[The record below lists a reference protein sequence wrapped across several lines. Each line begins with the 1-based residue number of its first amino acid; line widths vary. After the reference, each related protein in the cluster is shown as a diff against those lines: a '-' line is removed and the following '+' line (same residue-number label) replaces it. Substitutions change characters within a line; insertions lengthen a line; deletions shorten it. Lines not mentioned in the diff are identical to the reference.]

1 MKRKITIKKEYNNI
15 RSFIKLLPGVMDT
28 EGTYIYGGRRNLI
41 KKFTAP
47 DGTVVNVKR
56 YKIPQG
62 INKLVYSLGIR
73 RPKGERA
80 YEYATRLLQLGIP
93 TPEAIAYIEQRH
105 LGLLAESFLITRQ
118 CPYTHLLYEMGNAS
132 KEQYM
137 PMAKALAHFAYDM
150 HSKGVLHL
158 DFSPGNILWEYDHDG
173 NIIFSIVD
181 INRMHFGTITQK
193 QACCSFSRLWGPKEF
208 IVSIVSEYA
217 QLAGYDVSSS
227 TSICLEERRR
237 FWTRY
242 QRKREIEFNLEL

>member
-93 TPEAIAYIEQRH
+93 T
-105 LGLLAESFLITRQ
+105 
-118 CPYTHLLYEMGNAS
+118 
-132 KEQYM
+132 
-137 PMAKALAHFAYDM
+137 
-150 HSKGVLHL
+150 
-158 DFSPGNILWEYDHDG
+158 
-173 NIIFSIVD
+173 
-181 INRMHFGTITQK
+181 
-193 QACCSFSRLWGPKEF
+193 RL
-208 IVSIVSEYA
+208 
-217 QLAGYDVSSS
+217 
-227 TSICLEERRR
+227 
-237 FWTRY
+237 
-242 QRKREIEFNLEL
+242 

>member
-15 RSFIKLLPGVMDT
+15 RSFIKLLPGVMDS

-137 PMAKALAHFAYDM
+137 PMACTAREYCTLISHPGIFFGTTTM
-150 HSKGVLHL
+150 TETS
-158 DFSPGNILWEYDHDG
+158 FSPLLT
-173 NIIFSIVD
+173 STVC
-181 INRMHFGTITQK
+181 T
-193 QACCSFSRLWGPKEF
+193 
-208 IVSIVSEYA
+208 
-217 QLAGYDVSSS
+217 LAP
-227 TSICLEERRR
+227 
-237 FWTRY
+237 
-242 QRKREIEFNLEL
+242 